1 MKLTFVRLTLLVA
14 GTLLISGCGGSD
26 SKPAAETK
34 PAAASGAEAK
44 PAAGSTAKPK
54 ATKSVGK
61 GKDKAADN
69 ADEDPRENRKK
80 AQ

>member
-1 MKLTFVRLTLLVA
+1 MKLTLSQLSLMVS
-14 GTLLISGCGGSD
+14 GTLLLSGCGGSD

-34 PAAASGAEAK
+34 PAASSEAK

-54 ATKSVGK
+54 ASKPVGK

-80 AQ
+80 SQ

>member
-1 MKLTFVRLTLLVA
+1 MQRLLNASKLASLSLFLLA
-14 GTLLISGCGGSD
+14 GCGGSEPAPAEK
-26 SKPAAETK
+26 SASAPAAS
-34 PAAASGAEAK
+34 A
-44 PAAGSTAKPK
+44 PAAGTAKPK

-69 ADEDPRENRKK
+69 ADEDPRESRKK